1 MRACYLLAYIWL
13 ELNIVKYFN
22 KSKIINLKTIL
33 TTGSNGLLGQKITEK
48 VLAEGRV
55 KLVATSK
62 GANRYPIGHG
72 YEYAEMDI
80 LNFDQVKKV
89 IEKYKPDAIIHT
101 AAMTNVDTSEA
112 NKELCYQLNVDATQ
126 NLISLCEENQ
136 IQFIHLSTDFI
147 FDGANGPY
155 AEDDVPNPLSYYGET
170 KLLAETKVKNSNAN
184 WAILRTILVYGI
196 TNDMSRSNIV
206 LWAKGAL
213 EKGLPINVV
222 NDQWRMPTLAEDLAE
237 ACILSAEKNAQ
248 GVYHVSGKDY
258 MSIAD
263 LVRKVADYWSL
274 DKSIISEISSE
285 SLNQTAKRPVKTG
298 FILDK
303 TIRDLDYN
311 PHSFEEGLKI
321 VNEQLNR
328 K

>member
-1 MRACYLLAYIWL
+1 M
-13 ELNIVKYFN
+13 
-22 KSKIINLKTIL
+22 KSVL

-48 VLAEGRV
+48 IRSEGRV

-62 GANRYPIGHG
+62 GENRYPQSQG

-80 LNFDQVKKV
+80 LNAGQVREV
-89 IEKYKPDAIIHT
+89 LEKYKPDAIIHT
-101 AAMTNVDTSEA
+101 AAMTNVDTGEA
-112 NKELCYQLNVDATQ
+112 QKELCRRLNVEATQ
-126 NLISLCEENQ
+126 NLIALCEEFN
-136 IQFIHLSTDFI
+136 IHFVHLSTDFI
-147 FDGANGPY
+147 FDGADGPY
-155 AEDDVPNPLSYYGET
+155 REEDAANPLSYYGET
-170 KLLAETKVKNSNAN
+170 KLLAELAVKESKAS

-213 EKGLPINVV
+213 EKGQPINVV

-237 ACILSAEKNAQ
+237 ACLLAVEKNAQ

-263 LVRKVADYWSL
+263 LVRKVADYWTL
-274 DKSIISEISSE
+274 DKSILSEISSE
-285 SLNQTAKRPVKTG
+285 SLNQSAKRPVKTG
-298 FILDK
+298 FVLEK
-303 TIRDLDYN
+303 TIRDLGYS
-311 PHSFEEGLKI
+311 PHSFEEGLAI
-321 VNEQLNR
+321 VDEQIRTR

>member
-1 MRACYLLAYIWL
+1 M
-13 ELNIVKYFN
+13 
-22 KSKIINLKTIL
+22 KTIL

-55 KLVATSK
+55 KLVATSR
-62 GANRYPIGHG
+62 GFNRYPVSHG

-80 LNFDQVKKV
+80 LDVAQVRSV
-89 IEKYKPDAIIHT
+89 IERYQPDAIIHT
-101 AAMTNVDTSEA
+101 AAMTNVDTAEA
-112 NKELCYQLNVDATQ
+112 SKESCYELNVSAVQT
-126 NLISLCEENQ
+126 LLSLCEERN
-136 IQFIHLSTDFI
+136 IQLIHLSTDFV

-155 AEDDVPNPLSYYGET
+155 KEEDAVNPVSYYG
-170 KLLAETKVKNSNAN
+170 KSKVLAEELLKTSTAN

-213 EKGLPINVV
+213 EKGFPINVV

-237 ACILSAEKNAQ
+237 ACLLAVEKNAQ
-248 GVYHVSGKDY
+248 GIYHVSGKDY

-274 DKSIISEISSE
+274 DKSIISEISSD

-298 FILDK
+298 FVLDK
-303 TIRDLDYN
+303 TIRDLDYK
-311 PHSFEEGLKI
+311 PHSFEEGLKM
-321 VNEQLNR
+321 VDEQMKSR